1 MSLKEEFQCSKLGL
15 NCAKLSDFYKPAWS
29 CMHQVVLLV
38 IRGIF
43 IVYMTVMMFL
53 SIEQADTS
61 SEERHD
67 GWSPYWLIFF
77 TSWNYLFGLLYFVMA
92 FIISLKFLCNRSDNE
107 SDNMEMGG
115 ANYGSVNNETGDQQ
129 TKLPVYIKFFWVV
142 YTQALSVAT
151 VVVLSYWFIIF
162 DGELKADFSSF
173 LTIDR
178 HGINLLLI
186 AIDFFLN
193 RIPLKFLHFLYAS
206 IFMFVYLI
214 FNLIYTVSANDA
226 VYKDA
231 DWNANPGKAA
241 AIFIGL
247 VVASMF
253 FHIIWFFIDFAMRVC
268 CK

>member
-67 GWSPYWLIFF
+67 GWSPYWLIYF
-77 TSWNYLFGLLYFVMA
+77 TSWNYLFGLLYFIMA

-115 ANYGSVNNETGDQQ
+115 ANYGSVNVENGDQQ
-129 TKLPVYIKFFWVV
+129 TKLPVYIKIFWVV

-162 DGELKADFSSF
+162 DGELKADFSRFSLSIDMVLTSYWLLSISSWTEYHSSF
-173 LTIDR
+173 SISYTLQSSCSSTWSSIWSTQYPLTMRCIKMPT
-178 HGINLLLI
+178 GTPTLVKL
-186 AIDFFLN
+186 
-193 RIPLKFLHFLYAS
+193 PLFSL
-206 IFMFVYLI
+206 
-214 FNLIYTVSANDA
+214 
-226 VYKDA
+226 
-231 DWNANPGKAA
+231 G
-241 AIFIGL
+241 
-247 VVASMF
+247 
-253 FHIIWFFIDFAMRVC
+253 
-268 CK
+268 